1 MGQGAELVKT
11 SLLRKFLPFRAIED
25 YVGLT
30 FVDLFFGCVKFRQT
44 KVVGFFLKI
53 KAFALLGSIILL
65 NLNITELITTCELGV
80 HYIGLLTTFSKS
92 FCLSE
97 SKSVC
102 EREKNCWYLPFVWTC
117 DITLI
122 FQSESGVFLL
132 FVTFL

>member
-1 MGQGAELVKT
+1 M
-11 SLLRKFLPFRAIED
+11 
-25 YVGLT
+25 
-30 FVDLFFGCVKFRQT
+30 
-44 KVVGFFLKI
+44 KI

-102 EREKNCWYLPFVWTC
+102 EREEKRKKKLLVFTICPDLWYHF
-117 DITLI
+117 D
-122 FQSESGVFLL
+122 FSK
-132 FVTFL
+132 

>member
-65 NLNITELITTCELGV
+65 NLNIIELITTCELSV
-80 HYIGLLTTFSKS
+80 HYIGLLTTFSKP

-102 EREKNCWYLPFVWTC
+102 EREEKKKLLVFTICPDLWYHF
-117 DITLI
+117 D
-122 FQSESGVFLL
+122 FSK
-132 FVTFL
+132 

>member
-44 KVVGFFLKI
+44 KVVGFFLKV

-102 EREKNCWYLPFVWTC
+102 ERERKKNCWYLPFC
-117 DITLI
+117 PDL
-122 FQSESGVFLL
+122 
-132 FVTFL
+132 

>member
-1 MGQGAELVKT
+1 MSNSGKRRLW
-11 SLLRKFLPFRAIED
+11 D
-25 YVGLT
+25 
-30 FVDLFFGCVKFRQT
+30 
-44 KVVGFFLKI
+44 FLKV

-80 HYIGLLTTFSKS
+80 HYIGLLTTVSKD

-102 EREKNCWYLPFVWTC
+102 EREKKIVGIYHFVRIC

-122 FQSESGVFLL
+122 FQSESGVCLL
-132 FVTFL
+132 FFFVTFL

>member
-1 MGQGAELVKT
+1 MSNSGKQRLW
-11 SLLRKFLPFRAIED
+11 D
-25 YVGLT
+25 
-30 FVDLFFGCVKFRQT
+30 
-44 KVVGFFLKI
+44 FLKI

-102 EREKNCWYLPFVWTC
+102 EREEKKIVGIYLLSGFV
-117 DITLI
+117 ISL
-122 FQSESGVFLL
+122 
-132 FVTFL
+132 

>member
-102 EREKNCWYLPFVWTC
+102 ERGNKKNCWYLPFC
-117 DITLI
+117 PDL
-122 FQSESGVFLL
+122 
-132 FVTFL
+132 

>member
-53 KAFALLGSIILL
+53 KALALLGSIILL
-65 NLNITELITTCELGV
+65 NLNIIELITTCELGV

-102 EREKNCWYLPFVWTC
+102 EREEKKIVGIYHL
-117 DITLI
+117 
-122 FQSESGVFLL
+122 SGLVISL
-132 FVTFL
+132 

>member
-53 KAFALLGSIILL
+53 KALALLGSIILL
-65 NLNITELITTCELGV
+65 NLNITKLLTTCELDV
-80 HYIGLLTTFSKS
+80 HYIGLLTTF
-92 FCLSE
+92 
-97 SKSVC
+97 
-102 EREKNCWYLPFVWTC
+102 WQ
-117 DITLI
+117 I
-122 FQSESGVFLL
+122 FLL
-132 FVTFL
+132 K